1 MAGRR
6 GWGEDS
12 IYFDHSGECRDPET
26 HRHCPGRWRGVVSL
40 KPGPDGQ
47 RRRKKVEL
55 LAKAPDP
62 AAAAKLTTA
71 QVSAALKRGR
81 PPRHRRQ
88 DRGDPG
94 RTAQPQLAQPPGI
107 TAAYAAAVRSLAAV
121 IATLNEQITVMEG
134 QVAAHFSQ
142 HPDAEIILS
151 QPGLGIILGA
161 RVLAEFGDD
170 AHRYATAK
178 ARKNCED
185 HGVPSQM
192 VA

>member
-71 QVSAALKRGR
+71 QVSAALKRAGR
-81 PPRHRRQ
+81 R
-88 DRGDPG
+88 DIAAK
-94 RTAQPQLAQPPGI
+94 TAAIRAALRSRQLAQPPGI